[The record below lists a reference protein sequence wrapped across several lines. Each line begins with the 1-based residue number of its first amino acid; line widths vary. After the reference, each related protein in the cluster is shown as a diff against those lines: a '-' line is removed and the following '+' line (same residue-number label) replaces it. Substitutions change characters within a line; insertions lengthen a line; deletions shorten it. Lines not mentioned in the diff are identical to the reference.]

1 MPGELEV
8 QTKVPLPAEDVGE
21 DRIGSVKRV
30 FVAMLNEVWLG
41 RQDERGKK
49 ITDD

>member
-21 DRIGSVKRV
+21 DKIGSVKMV
-30 FVAMLNEVWLG
+30 FVAMLNEVWLW